1 MGHKKDTVIRDVGR
15 KVIKLFHV
23 CLERPSCSYGDSDSG
38 LEGIFEPIW
47 SPFRGVPFTTMQG
60 GPTSA
65 HPRDGQLIPQVCWAH
80 LLTGQPFAL
89 DTCLPYF
96 LAIGSNL
103 ARAYLNKVPREEAK
117 ESGSQNH
124 PEAKAKPALPE
135 AAYFCTHR
143 DEASLLS

>member
-1 MGHKKDTVIRDVGR
+1 MCALKDPPVVMETQIQGWKGSLNRFG
-15 KVIKLFHV
+15 LHSEE
-23 CLERPSCSYGDSDSG
+23 CLLQPCSV
-38 LEGIFEPIW
+38 
-47 SPFRGVPFTTMQG
+47 VPHLHT
-60 GPTSA
+60 
-65 HPRDGQLIPQVCWAH
+65 PRDGQLIPQVCWAH

-103 ARAYLNKVPREEAK
+103 VRSYLNKVPREEAK
-117 ESGSQNH
+117 ESSSQNH